1 MKKLILTTCMVALLA
16 APAMAQVDFTRYVA
30 LGDSLTAGYASS
42 SSMDYYQQR
51 AYPQLLATQANGS
64 FLQGPFVAPPGFP
77 PMLVL
82 NGLPLSIAPSE
93 MPPPYDPEDP
103 ESILNY
109 FYNLALEAPYQNLG
123 IVGATTYDLLT
134 KTGNAFELYAGNF
147 ENVRYDMVLRIPQQ
161 PDPSTGDLIDY
172 TAMVAAIG
180 QQPTF
185 LTAWAGSNDVLGAVL
200 AATPIDGV
208 TMTPLDAFAQIYA
221 TFIGGLATSL
231 PDTDIVVLNIFSDA
245 RWIPFTTTLPT
256 AVDVS
261 GVGTVPLMGEDG
273 PLVEGDYLTLAGGGL
288 LQLGYGLPVA
298 GSPPL
303 PEDLNLA
310 TGEPGVILRAAEI
323 EIINERLATVNGIIA
338 DVASQFPN
346 VHLFDITPLFTEIVN
361 GTFRTFGGIELSNAF
376 LTGGIFS
383 YDGFHPQNV
392 GQAVLAGGLIDY
404 INDEFSDNIPQ
415 LNMYEILNEGGW
427 DAAAPF
433 AAICGGCD
441 AKDFVMTEDAFMQ
454 LYEAMLPELAARW
467 KQPQQQRLSQSSSVD

>member
-16 APAMAQVDFTRYVA
+16 APAMAQVDLTRYVA
-30 LGDSLTAGYASS
+30 LGDSLTAGYASG

-64 FLQGPFVAPPGFP
+64 FLQGPFVAPPGYP

-82 NGLPLSIAPSE
+82 NGLPLSIAPSD

-109 FYNLALEAPYQNLG
+109 FYNLDLEAPYQNLG

-134 KTGNAFELYAGNF
+134 RTGNAFELFAGNF
-147 ENVRYDMVLRIPQQ
+147 ENVRYDSVLRIPQQ
-161 PDPSTGDLIDY
+161 PDPNTGELIDY
-172 TAMVAAIG
+172 TAVVAAIG

-185 LTAWAGSNDVLGAVL
+185 LTVWAGSNDVLGAVL

-208 TMTPLDAFAQIYA
+208 TMTPLDAFAAVYPA
-221 TFIGGLATSL
+221 LIGGLATSL
-231 PDTDIVVLNIFSDA
+231 PNTDIVVLNIFSDA

-256 AVDVS
+256 SVDIP

-273 PLVEGDYLTLAGGGL
+273 PLVAGDYLTLAGGSL
-288 LQLGYGLPVA
+288 LQQGVGLPIP

-303 PEDLNLA
+303 PENLNPA
-310 TGEPGVILRAAEI
+310 TGAPGVILRAAEI
-323 EIINERLATVNGIIA
+323 DIINERLAAVNGIIA
-338 DVASQFPN
+338 DVTAQFPN
-346 VHLFDITPLFTEIVN
+346 VHLYDITPLLTDIVN
-361 GTFRTFGGIELSNAF
+361 GDLRTFGGIQLSNAM

-383 YDGFHPQNV
+383 YDGFHPQNI
-392 GQAVLAGGLIDY
+392 GQAVFAGGLIDY
-404 INDEFSDNIPQ
+404 INDEFNADIPQ
-415 LNMYEILNEGGW
+415 VNMYEILNEGGW
-427 DAAAPF
+427 DAASPF

-441 AKDFVMTEDAFMQ
+441 PKDVVFTEDAFKQ

-467 KQPQQQRLSQSSSVD
+467 NQPQQQRLTHSSSND